1 MNDKAYAALLDLVED
16 ICRRNGIKKLVWSTS
31 KDDRVNHKNGCNMTV
46 HRDYANKACP
56 GDYLYNRHGEIAAEV
71 NRRLGVPA
79 EIRSR
84 NRSHRATRRTFT
96 AYSLERLRRRT
107 TQQAFAAKLKKE
119 GFDTYIVQI
128 GKYYKVQVG
137 AFSVKKNAEAMLEKL
152 KKAGHDD
159 AFITYSGTSGGTSER
174 KITTGSK
181 VRVKAGAKTYS
192 GGSLA
197 SFVYSRDHIVKE
209 LSGKRAVITYGGTVV
224 AAVNVD
230 DLTLV

>member
-1 MNDKAYAALLDLVED
+1 MSAIKDGRFPIMLDKERHLLFSLNAIDEMQD
-16 ICRRNGIKKLVWSTS
+16 KFGGF
-31 KDDRVNHKNGCNMTV
+31 DR
-46 HRDYANKACP
+46 
-56 GDYLYNRHGEIAAEV
+56 L
-71 NRRLGVPA
+71 
-79 EIRSR
+79 
-84 NRSHRATRRTFT
+84 
-96 AYSLERLRRRT
+96 
-107 TQQAFAAKLKKE
+107 
-119 GFDTYIVQI
+119 DTYIVQI

-159 AFITYSGTSGGTSER
+159 AFITYSGTSGGTSAR